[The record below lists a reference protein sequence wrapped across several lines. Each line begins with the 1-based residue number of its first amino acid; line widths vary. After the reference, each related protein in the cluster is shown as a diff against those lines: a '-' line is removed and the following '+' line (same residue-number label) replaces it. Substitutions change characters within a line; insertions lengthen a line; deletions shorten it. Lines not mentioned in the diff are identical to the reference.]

1 MLLFLLYFGSHKCRL
16 GEQKR
21 LTYITV
27 KKLQIYIYVYNDDV
41 HGSIIVI
48 VNFYLITYSW
58 EFNMSYNVASD
69 LKRILIIILELL
81 WMQLL

>member
-1 MLLFLLYFGSHKCRL
+1 MQAWWA
-16 GEQKR
+16 EE
-21 LTYITV
+21 TYIYYC
-27 KKLQIYIYVYNDDV
+27 KKNYKYTYIYIYNDDV